1 MVANVVRYNTLE
13 FPSYDEFDGKLSMEQ
28 YLVVMK
34 LAAILRVGNALDRS
48 HKQKFEEMKL
58 SLKDSTLTITT
69 NYDGDLMLE
78 RSILEAKSRFFEEVY
93 GIRLQIRQKR
103 K

>member
-1 MVANVVRYNTLE
+1 
-13 FPSYDEFDGKLSMEQ
+13 
-28 YLVVMK
+28 
-34 LAAILRVGNALDRS
+34 
-48 HKQKFEEMKL
+48 MKL